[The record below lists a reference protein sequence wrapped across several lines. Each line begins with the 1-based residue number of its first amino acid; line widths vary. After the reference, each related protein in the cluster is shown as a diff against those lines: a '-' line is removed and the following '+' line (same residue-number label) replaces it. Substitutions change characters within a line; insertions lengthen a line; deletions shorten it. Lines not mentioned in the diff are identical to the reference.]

1 MLKLIVFLVM
11 LYLTY
16 RAIRWVLKEQY
27 FRGDEFLAHKTE
39 IAAFVEEHNEVTRY
53 TEDIRLRG
61 MFELGVSNTSKQA
74 GLASFENTSNWNYR
88 RDRNEVSA
96 PAPNVYTCSLQIVR
110 SASNEPLKYVMKYFN
125 IAADEHTLASA
136 EALGES
142 ITRLEEAV
150 GNLKGREEAV
160 TQQVSP
166 PRFIQ
171 KHYHD
176 EFLTRVGVHLM
187 PVVVPYPVYKFE
199 YVSAGGNSS
208 QRTTLTLDRPTID
221 VLIETLGNKIRFA
234 RTVAG
239 QRKLMTQ
246 KLRDAVKERDGYTCQ
261 QCSVS
266 LAQQSHLL
274 LEVDHI
280 VPVSKGGLTEM
291 KNLQTLCWR
300 CNRSK
305 SNKM

>member
-1 MLKLIVFLVM
+1 
-11 LYLTY
+11 
-16 RAIRWVLKEQY
+16 
-27 FRGDEFLAHKTE
+27 
-39 IAAFVEEHNEVTRY
+39 
-53 TEDIRLRG
+53 
-61 MFELGVSNTSKQA
+61 
-74 GLASFENTSNWNYR
+74 
-88 RDRNEVSA
+88 
-96 PAPNVYTCSLQIVR
+96 
-110 SASNEPLKYVMKYFN
+110 MKYFN

-239 QRKLMTQ
+239 QRKLMTREVANRRHDSADLDPAPGRWIFLHGCTATAGGRHQ
-246 KLRDAVKERDGYTCQ
+246 VAGAERRC
-261 QCSVS
+261 
-266 LAQQSHLL
+266 A
-274 LEVDHI
+274 
-280 VPVSKGGLTEM
+280 GGLRADGGTECHASRARGI
-291 KNLQTLCWR
+291 QR
-300 CNRSK
+300 
-305 SNKM
+305 